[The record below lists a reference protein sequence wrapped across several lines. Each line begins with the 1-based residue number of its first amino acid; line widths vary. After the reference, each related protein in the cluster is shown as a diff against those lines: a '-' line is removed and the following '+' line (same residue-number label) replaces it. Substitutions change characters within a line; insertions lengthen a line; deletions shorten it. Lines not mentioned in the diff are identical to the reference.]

1 MDTVRT
7 PPPVNTHAIYEYD
20 LTKKPPTKKLIS
32 EYPSIIAAR
41 GVMDLL
47 KMVHR
52 RERPVTKGDKMYT
65 KHYTRDIFLK
75 GWAIEEIKTNGK
87 R

>member
-1 MDTVRT
+1 METIRT
-7 PPPVNTHAIYEYD
+7 LPPTNTHAIYEYD
-20 LTKKPPTKKLIS
+20 LTRKPPTKKLIS

-75 GWAIEEIKTNGK
+75 GWAIEDIKPSGNK
-87 R
+87 